1 MQSSQLLITG
11 GSIVDGTGAPAYR
24 ADMRVRK
31 GMIVEIGP
39 NLEADGDDV
48 FDARGAF
55 VTPGFI
61 DTHSHLD
68 PHMWWDNTCDPNL
81 QHGVTTALIGNCS
94 LSLFPV
100 KPETAAAVAAV
111 FAYIEDVP
119 LHAFDAHVPFTWRNY
134 DGYRDAVNTNGIA
147 LNFMAL
153 MGHTPLRLYV
163 MGDDAWTR
171 IATDDEI
178 GQMVAL
184 FDQAMHDGAWGLST
198 SFFDEDLQGRPVPSR
213 LADDRELEAL
223 LDVIEKQGRGFV
235 EFVPDLTGADPQA
248 GMDRLAD
255 LCGPRGIPVTWTG
268 FTYTDL
274 NPARTNHWLELARS
288 YHERGIKFWPQLSPR
303 SVDFRINWDSSMMF
317 MAFPDGWHQII
328 RAVGPAAKAALLRD
342 PAWRATARDEWDRV
356 EKAMFPHLRIDR
368 VRFVELSNPDDE
380 KWLGRSLA
388 ELVDAR
394 PGHPSDVF
402 ADFVLANGGAPGVV
416 AVGISNSDIEGMART
431 FADPNVIVSS
441 SDSGAHVQML
451 CASGDTT
458 LYLTR
463 HVRDRGDFTLEHA
476 VWQLAGRQAEIFGI
490 SDRGVVAV
498 GRVAD
503 LAIFALDEL
512 HWDDDE
518 LVGDLPGGAMRMRRP
533 EGGFRA
539 TIVNG
544 QIAQR
549 DGQVTEARA
558 GRMLNVHS

>member
-11 GSIVDGTGAPAYR
+11 GSIIDGTGAPAYR
-24 ADMRVRK
+24 ADVRVRK
-31 GMIVEIGP
+31 GIIVEIGP
-39 NLEADGDDV
+39 DLAPDGDEV
-48 FDARGAF
+48 FDARGAV

-100 KPETAAAVAAV
+100 KPETAAGVAAV

-119 LHAFDAHVPFTWRNY
+119 LLAFEAHVPFTWRNY
-134 DGYRDAVNTNGIA
+134 DGYRDAVNANGIA

-153 MGHTPLRLYV
+153 MGHTPLRLFV

-184 FDQAMHDGAWGLST
+184 FDQAIHDGAWGLST

-223 LDVIEKQGRGFV
+223 LDVIEKHGRGFV

-255 LCGPRGIPVTWTG
+255 LCGPRGIPMTWTG

-274 NPARTNHWLELARS
+274 NPARTNYWLDLTRS
-288 YHERGIKFWPQLSPR
+288 YHERGVKVWPQLSPR
-303 SVDFRINWDSSMMF
+303 SVDFAINWDSSMMF
-317 MAFPDGWHQII
+317 MAFPDGWHRII
-328 RAVGPAAKAALLRD
+328 RAAGHAAKVSLLTD
-342 PAWRATARDEWDRV
+342 PAWRAVARAEWDRV
-356 EKAMFPHLRIDR
+356 EKAMFPHLRLDR

-380 KWLGRSLA
+380 QWLGRSLA

-402 ADFVLANGGAPGVV
+402 ADFVLANGCAPGVV
-416 AVGISNSDIEGMART
+416 AVGISNSDIDGMART

-476 VWQLAGRQAEIFGI
+476 VWQLTGRQAEIFGI
-490 SDRGVVAV
+490 ADRGVVAV

-503 LAIFALDEL
+503 LAVFALDEL
-512 HWDDDE
+512 HWDHDE
-518 LVGDLPGGAMRMRRP
+518 FVGDLPGGAMRMRRP

-558 GRMLNVHS
+558 GRMLDVHS